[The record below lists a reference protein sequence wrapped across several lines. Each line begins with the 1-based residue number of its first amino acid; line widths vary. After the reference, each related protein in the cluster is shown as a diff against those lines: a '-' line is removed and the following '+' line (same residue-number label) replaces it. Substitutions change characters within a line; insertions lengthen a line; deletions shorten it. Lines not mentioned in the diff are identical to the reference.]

1 MQHYIRSHVRA
12 IVPAAGSFSASLARI
27 G

>member
-1 MQHYIRSHVRA
+1 MHHYIRSHARA

-27 G
+27 D